1 MLLDV
6 DVFNLVHALLQDEL
20 CNIVVPVDLFDLT
33 VFVSEV
39 ALAAVSTHFGRKERF
54 TVLVASAGNF
64 FGFESGSVGAELVV
78 GVCKLAR
85 LSVAAGVVLDDVL
98 AEFSLVL
105 GGSCLS
111 NGKI

>member
-1 MLLDV
+1 LLLDV
-6 DVFNLVHALLQDEL
+6 DVINLVHALLHDEL
-20 CNIVVPVDLFDLT
+20 CNIVVPVNLFDLT

-39 ALAAVSTHFGRKERF
+39 ALFAVCTHFGRKERF
-54 TVLVASAGNF
+54 TVLVAPASNF
-64 FGFESGSVGAELVV
+64 LGFESGGEGAELVV

-98 AEFSLVL
+98 AELSLVF